1 MTRKKKILLS
11 FTVAFMAVA
20 LVATGVFAYFIEYDW
35 TKDDGRVGTVSVEL
49 SPINVSRTSVK
60 ERNPLNGQ
68 PGKGSYTGKFI
79 NESTST
85 QGTKKDTSDGIK
97 IATWSYYNAVNDSTL
112 DPSEYW
118 LYNNTGGLKVND
130 LFFRTSYTTNSY
142 ASQALK
148 DKSSVAYCVDPGLIA
163 TDSHFIS
170 WDGGTTIATNIKL
183 DKNASGSN
191 VPRELNDYKLLKE
204 SEKISDDVKRV
215 LKVGFPNRNYS
226 QYRLANSD
234 AELEWATSVA
244 IYIAEG
250 AAYKTLNT
258 SKKTGT
264 SGAWKNEAA
273 ANGDKKEIRN
283 NEFRLD
289 RMELDERVTDQL
301 MIPSAFFNPASEDA
315 KEQEL
320 ATAKRLK
327 GLVADI
333 LEEADR
339 VTSIP
344 DFTLDGTRSIVTP
357 LNEKGKEYTSKKKEL
372 LTGYLVGPFY
382 LNNTIGPATFTITDG
397 DGRVVDQTAEGVHL
411 VASAT
416 STYHNVE
423 TNEGHETGLKEDPD
437 RVMDKIGKVEYKSPF
452 YMYVPVANKYT
463 SYTINARIDGEQYKN
478 YPMYYYWSGNEAEQ
492 RMISCK
498 KVAPTAAVKV
508 SNAVYDE
515 CNYWNPGDVLTVRW
529 NVNNTGTKSVVTRN
543 IVSIYWE
550 QNDINQFANHKDIVY
565 LYPENCDST
574 DIYYDQFGI
583 FPEGYKTS
591 CMQGCS
597 YRSLGSMAPV
607 YVNGKKYDAGYSLV
621 IYGDALDG
629 VGYGAEIGDSVEQD
643 YNSHYDEK
651 DNSMDVVSFKMCLS
665 SRANIH
671 TMNKK
676 LVIRVETQA
685 LQYRNT
691 SNEDWDTVF
700 RDSYNPKLTTGI
712 KDPTDNGNANPPKW
726 NRYEKLPDAK
736 WEKYPESSGNLAG
749 TPKWDSKWQTVGT
762 QEYVI
767 GNGSTSANEPKN

>member
-11 FTVAFMAVA
+11 FTAVFMAVTLA
-20 LVATGVFAYFIEYDW
+20 AVGVFAYFIEYDW
-35 TKDDGRVGTVSVEL
+35 TRDDGRVGTVSVDL
-49 SPINVSRTSVK
+49 SPISVSRNTIY
-60 ERNPLNGQ
+60 ERDEGGQ
-68 PGKGSYTGKFI
+68 PTGAKI

-85 QGTKKDTSDGIK
+85 QGIKKDTSDGIK
-97 IATWSYYNAVNDSTL
+97 MATWSYYNAVDDTKK

-118 LYNNTGGLKVND
+118 LYNGSEGLKVND
-130 LFFRTSYTTNSY
+130 LFFRTSYTQNSY

-148 DKSSVAYCVDPGLIA
+148 DQTSVAYCVDPGLIA
-163 TDSHFIS
+163 TDSIFK
-170 WDGGTTIATNIKL
+170 DNEGMPTVATNQ
-183 DKNASGSN
+183 
-191 VPRELNDYKLLKE
+191 RLNESTARTPSEYTLLKE

-215 LKVGFPNRNYS
+215 LKVGFPNKNYS
-226 QYRLANSD
+226 EYRLANSD

-250 AAYKTLNT
+250 ASYKTINVT
-258 SKKTGT
+258 KENGSKGKWRSTAVTGET
-264 SGAWKNEAA
+264 P
-273 ANGDKKEIRN
+273 DKEEVRN
-283 NEFRLD
+283 LEFRLD
-289 RMELDERVTDQL
+289 RMELDERITDNL
-301 MIPSAFFNPASEDA
+301 MIPSAFFNSAGGEA
-315 KEQEL
+315 EEQEY

-327 GLVADI
+327 GLVAEI
-333 LEEADR
+333 LEAADR

-344 DFTLDGTRSIVTP
+344 DFTLDGTQSIVTP
-357 LNEKGKEYTSKKKEL
+357 LNSDGKEYRSKKDEL

-397 DGRVVDQTAEGVHL
+397 EGKIVNQTTDGVHL
-411 VASAT
+411 VASPT

-423 TNEGHETGLKEDPD
+423 TDQGHESGLLEDPS

-452 YMYVPVANKYT
+452 YMYVPVSKKYT
-463 SYTINARIDGEQYKN
+463 PYTINATIKGEQYKN

-498 KVAPTAAVKV
+498 KTSPMAAVTI
-508 SNAVYDE
+508 SRAVYDE
-515 CNYWNPGDVLTVRW
+515 CNYWNPGDVLTVKW

-550 QNDINQFANHKDIVY
+550 ENDMNRYANQKDIVY
-565 LYPENCDST
+565 LYPENKNAT
-574 DIYYDQFGI
+574 DIYYNQFGV
-583 FPEGYKTS
+583 FPEGYRKS
-591 CMQGCS
+591 CMDECS
-597 YRSLGSMAPV
+597 YKRLGSMAPV

-629 VGYGAEIGDSVEQD
+629 VGYGAEIGDSAEQD
-643 YNSHYDEK
+643 YNSHYDDE
-651 DNSMDVVSFKMCLS
+651 DNSSDVVSFKMCLS

-691 SNEDWDTVF
+691 SDEDWDAIF
-700 RDSYNPKLTTGI
+700 RDSYDPSLTTGA
-712 KDPTDNGNANPPKW
+712 KDPTDQGNANPVKW
-726 NRYEKLPDAK
+726 NTYEAVPGAM
-736 WEKYPESSGNLAG
+736 WETYKTDDKYEG

-767 GNGSTSANEPKN
+767 GNGHTGKNEPNPTQKP